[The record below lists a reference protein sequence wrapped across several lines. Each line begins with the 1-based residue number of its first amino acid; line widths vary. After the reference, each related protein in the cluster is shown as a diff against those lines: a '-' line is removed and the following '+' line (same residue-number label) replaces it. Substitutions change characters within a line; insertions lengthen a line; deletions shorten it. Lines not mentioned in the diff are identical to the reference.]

1 MRAPWSRRGQ
11 DPRSDL
17 VIKSASS
24 ERKSR
29 WSWRSLLPGRREAP
43 PIHGPWLRLSRDYL
57 LAQGARIL
65 TEEASRIVADVPGG
79 SQIAYTDMQGR
90 DQDGAFPLV
99 PGSAAA
105 TEMIAAIETRSRS
118 GALRLVPAIDALA
131 LAASFSAPTA
141 EKKGRSQRVAGGSHE
156 ETASPQQDSGLI
168 LHWEKPPAHTSISRS
183 WESASAEI
191 EYRFTGRDHF
201 GRLEDTLRV
210 TADPTGGVEYPVL
223 DLSQATM
230 AQSAPL
236 TSTDRDVLKTVL
248 DQMDERLHP
257 DLEAAAGFLR
267 LRSQTEY
274 RRRIETAQGIAERA
288 RREQPEEARQT
299 EQALKQEVAA
309 ISAVFAVEVEASVT
323 AAWVIHSPMADVIY
337 HLPGGATVEVAL
349 DLGRAAAEPL
359 TCSVCQQA
367 TREAAICAHAH
378 ILCPTCRDLTPGL
391 CGLCSGAISSK
402 PANRSG
408 ARQATRAGR
417 KDASPAVSLEGVAR
431 LGPAMWRA
439 CAGWL
444 LEQQGYTLNPATI
457 DATSACWRGVDAD
470 GKGLF
475 IQALRNAPSHVISER
490 DVAEMARLAHEQ
502 RLERALLLAAGSPT
516 RAASALAEASKVHI
530 LDGETL
536 RSQLA
541 TVAESVDR
549 QQTTAQAEAKTRARA
564 AIGAYVAMQKAL
576 TAAAKRLE
584 AKSAKPHAP
593 ASATLTKARDQLRA
607 ARIAADQAFL
617 AWETLLADWLESF
630 GSAPAHDGTLPLLSD
645 ASEFAALRERGTH
658 LGSVLADLLRE
669 LAVTPSDGE
678 MGYSAWRAA
687 VVEEARLRCAALIAR
702 LKTVD
707 PAQWADF
714 DVARPPASETDALEA
729 EIAARRA
736 SARADKAQSQV
747 TRLAG

>member
-1 MRAPWSRRGQ
+1 
-11 DPRSDL
+11 
-17 VIKSASS
+17 
-24 ERKSR
+24 
-29 WSWRSLLPGRREAP
+29 
-43 PIHGPWLRLSRDYL
+43 
-57 LAQGARIL
+57 
-65 TEEASRIVADVPGG
+65 
-79 SQIAYTDMQGR
+79 MQGR
-90 DQDGAFPLV
+90 DQDGAFSLV

-118 GALRLVPAIDALA
+118 GALRLAPAIDALA

-141 EKKGRSQRVAGGSHE
+141 EKKGRSQTVAGGSRE
-156 ETASPQQDSGLI
+156 VAASPRHEGGLV
-168 LHWEKPPAHTSISRS
+168 LHWEKPPANIVISRS
-183 WESASAEI
+183 WESASVEV

-210 TADPTGGVEYPVL
+210 TANPTGGVEHPVL
-223 DLSQATM
+223 DLSQATT

-236 TSTDRDVLKTVL
+236 TPTDRDVLKTVL

-267 LRSQTEY
+267 LRSQAEY

-337 HLPGGATVEVAL
+337 HLPGGATVEAAL

-359 TCSVCQQA
+359 TCAACQQA
-367 TREAAICAHAH
+367 TREATICAHAH
-378 ILCPTCRDLTPGL
+378 ILCPACRDLTPGL

-402 PANRSG
+402 TASSSG
-408 ARQATRAGR
+408 ALQATRAGR
-417 KDASPAVSLEGVAR
+417 KDASPALSLEGLTR
-431 LGPAMWRA
+431 LGTAMWRA

-444 LEQQGYTLNPATI
+444 LEQQGYTLNPVTV
-457 DATSACWRGVDAD
+457 DTTSACWRGVDAD
-470 GKGLF
+470 GKELF
-475 IQALRNAPSHVISER
+475 IQALRRAPSHVISER
-490 DVAEMARLAHEQ
+490 DVAETARLAHEQ

-516 RAASALAEASKVHI
+516 RAARTLAEASNVRL
-530 LDGETL
+530 LDGGTL
-536 RSQLA
+536 RAQLA
-541 TVAESVDR
+541 IVAESMDR
-549 QQTTAQAEAKTRARA
+549 QQTNAQAEAKARARA
-564 AIGAYVAMQKAL
+564 AIAAHAAMQKTL

-593 ASATLTKARDQLRA
+593 TNATLAKARDQLRA

-630 GSAPAHDGTLPLLSD
+630 GSAPAHDGTLPLLGD

-658 LGSVLADLLRE
+658 LGSALADLLRE
-669 LAVTPSDGE
+669 LAATPSDGE
-678 MGYSAWRAA
+678 IGYSAWRAA

-714 DVARPPASETDALEA
+714 DAARPPASETDALEA